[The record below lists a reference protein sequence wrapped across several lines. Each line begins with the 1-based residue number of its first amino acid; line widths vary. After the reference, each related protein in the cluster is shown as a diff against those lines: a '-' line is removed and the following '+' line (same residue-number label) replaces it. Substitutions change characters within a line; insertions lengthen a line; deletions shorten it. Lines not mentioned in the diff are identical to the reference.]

1 MDEDMRKNEFT
12 VLGTFTGEC
21 ADSNVTNE
29 NGLDIPREVWENVFN
44 SDIYKQGIELGWHIG
59 FLGHPDDPNCMD
71 FQQACIVMT
80 EGHIEDDGKVYGEF
94 NLIDTPVGR
103 IVKTFIDSGVT
114 FGISVRGAGDIIDN
128 SVDPD
133 TFVFRGF
140 DLVTFPAYKEAIPE
154 FKAIAA
160 STDIEDLKKYKRVCA
175 AVEKDLE
182 NITSKQAIE
191 VIQEQLPEQS
201 DTYKRL
207 EDRKQ
212 EIIGDENCDD
222 LEEDTD
228 VMSAKLSGMTSLYLQ
243 EKQKAIKSAS
253 ELVSIKKEL
262 DKSKLEM
269 SRKLHSMSRIVA
281 AQERDVD
288 TMLTD
293 LEVENNKLKNKN
305 RTIISANHH
314 LKEQLDSEKEN
325 NLQYLS
331 KINASEAILAEGES
345 TIRKLQKELDETV
358 IEASAA
364 RKRASN
370 LDGKVREL
378 NKQIT
383 ASQKLIEEYQDA
395 YASLYAKAVGVNLKN
410 VSVTAST
417 TVADLQKKITGSS
430 AQEVVSDDFV
440 EPQQY
445 EFDYDFDD
453 DDLVTL

>member
-80 EGHIEDDGKVYGEF
+80 EGHIGDDGKIYGEF

-160 STDIEDLKKYKRVCA
+160 STDVEDLKRYKRVCA

-212 EIIGDENCDD
+212 EIVG
-222 LEEDTD
+222 EEDSEIEEDVD
-228 VMSAKLSGMTSLYLQ
+228 VMSAKLNGMTSLYLQ
-243 EKQKAIKSAS
+243 EKQKEIKNNKTRIKS
-253 ELVSIKKEL
+253 
-262 DKSKLEM
+262 
-269 SRKLHSMSRIVA
+269 
-281 AQERDVD
+281 
-288 TMLTD
+288 
-293 LEVENNKLKNKN
+293 
-305 RTIISANHH
+305 
-314 LKEQLDSEKEN
+314 
-325 NLQYLS
+325 
-331 KINASEAILAEGES
+331 
-345 TIRKLQKELDETV
+345 
-358 IEASAA
+358 
-364 RKRASN
+364 
-370 LDGKVREL
+370 
-378 NKQIT
+378 
-383 ASQKLIEEYQDA
+383 
-395 YASLYAKAVGVNLKN
+395 
-410 VSVTAST
+410 
-417 TVADLQKKITGSS
+417 
-430 AQEVVSDDFV
+430 
-440 EPQQY
+440 
-445 EFDYDFDD
+445 
-453 DDLVTL
+453 

>member
-1 MDEDMRKNEFT
+1 MDKQKNEFT
-12 VLGTFTGEC
+12 VLGTFSGEC

-44 SDIYKQGIELGWHIG
+44 SDIYKQGIDLGWHIG
-59 FLGHPDDPNCMD
+59 FLGHPDYPNCMD

-160 STDIEDLKKYKRVCA
+160 STDVEDRKKYKRVCA

-201 DTYKRL
+201 ETYKHL

-212 EIIGDENCDD
+212 EIMG
-222 LEEDTD
+222 EEVSEEIEESTD
-228 VMSAKLSGMTSLYLQ
+228 IMSAKLEGMTELYLQ
-243 EKQKAIKSAS
+243 EKQKAEKAQS
-253 ELVSIKKEL
+253 EFEAATKALN
-262 DKSKLEM
+262 KSKIEM
-269 SRKLHSMSRIVA
+269 NRKLHSMERIVA
-281 AQERDVD
+281 AQERDVEIMYRD
-288 TMLTD
+288 I
-293 LEVENNKLKNKN
+293 EAENSTLKNKN
-305 RTIISANHH
+305 RIVISANQH
-314 LKEQLDSEKEN
+314 LKDQLDTEKEN
-325 NLQYLS
+325 NLQYLL
-331 KINASEAILAEGES
+331 KIEASEAIEADKDS
-345 TIRKLQKELDETV
+345 TIRDLKRKLDETV
-358 IEASAA
+358 IEASNSN
-364 RKRASN
+364 KRASN

-378 NKQIT
+378 NQQII

-395 YASLYAKAVGVNLKN
+395 YASLYAHAVGGNLNN

-417 TVADLQKKITGSS
+417 TVPDLQKKITCSS
-430 AQEVVSDDFV
+430 AQEVVSDSFA
-440 EPQQY
+440 EPQLDDF
-445 EFDYDFDD
+445 EYDFDD